1 MNLSV
6 VIGIVLGVVLI
17 GGAIF
22 LGGNAIIFLS
32 VQSIMIVLGGTLA
45 GTMASFSLPDLK
57 KIPSLLKIIF
67 TRNAME
73 TDSIIEILVN
83 LAKKARREGLLTL
96 EQEIQ
101 DIDDPFLEKGVQL
114 VVDGTEP
121 ELVKDILETKLSY
134 METRHSVG
142 KGIFDK
148 MGQLS
153 PAFGM
158 IGTLIGLIQMLSELD
173 DPSKLGAGMAT
184 ALITTLYG
192 AFLANLIFI
201 PLANKLKMQSQ
212 EEVLVKELMIE
223 GILSIQAGENP
234 RIIEEKLKA
243 FLSQEGSTQGETE
256 QEEQVNTSEV
266 VGENA

>member
-1 MNLSV
+1 MNLSTI
-6 VIGIVLGVVLI
+6 IGIVLGIVLVV
-17 GGAIF
+17 GAIF

-45 GTMASFSLPDLK
+45 GTFVSFSLSDLK
-57 KIPSLLKIIF
+57 KIPSLLKIAF
-67 TRNAME
+67 TDNDI
-73 TDSIIEILVN
+73 DSDNIIEILVN

-96 EQEIQ
+96 EQDIQ
-101 DIDDPFLEKGVQL
+101 EIDDPYLEKGIQL

-121 ELVKDILETKLSY
+121 ELVKDIMETKLAY
-134 METRHSVG
+134 MEARHSLG
-142 KGIFDK
+142 KGIFSK

-173 DPSKLGAGMAT
+173 DPSKLGSGMAV

-192 AFLANLIFI
+192 AFLANLFFI
-201 PLANKLKMQSQ
+201 PLANKLKVKSQ
-212 EEVLVKELMIE
+212 EEVLIKELMIE

-234 RIIEEKLKA
+234 RIIEEKLQA
-243 FLSQEGSTQGETE
+243 FLSKE
-256 QEEQVNTSEV
+256 QPGKEASEEQVDTSRV